1 MLSFYLAFLYAD
13 RPYYNEFLERILC
26 MSKFLFDVQQ
36 KNRLEQKGLLQRF
49 SIICYGHQE
58 SVEEMRAH
66 KAEKYKEL
74 KLKKDKKNM
83 KEFEEWF
90 LNYKPDE
97 NKNKINKSTNDKMN
111 KSTNDKMNDKIKNK
125 KKQNSKTKNISKKN
139 VLDIYGRKTRRNKNA
154 LY

>member
-1 MLSFYLAFLYAD
+1 
-13 RPYYNEFLERILC
+13 
-26 MSKFLFDVQQ
+26 
-36 KNRLEQKGLLQRF
+36 
-49 SIICYGHQE
+49 
-58 SVEEMRAH
+58 
-66 KAEKYKEL
+66 
-74 KLKKDKKNM
+74 M

-111 KSTNDKMNDKIKNK
+111 DKMNDKIKNK

-139 VLDIYGRKTRRNKNA
+139 ILDIYGRKTRRNKNA